1 MKKFL
6 TFIFIIFVIFIFLT
20 PFIISCNSKSSGETA
35 EKIEEKSDAANENT
49 AEDEA
54 AAAKE
59 AVKILPDLPEM
70 DFNGYEF
77 KVLIR
82 IVDNPDWTEWRQRD
96 IYAEEES
103 GDPVNDAVY
112 RRNRAVEEKYNF
124 TVSEIPAINNFDT
137 ILPKAVKSGDDTY
150 DIVCPGYKDS
160 LAIHAQSGM
169 FLDFF
174 GIEYIDFSKPWWDQ
188 NAPEQLKI
196 CGKLYATFSDML
208 VLHKDAT
215 EAMIFNKQLVADLGL
230 EIPYT
235 LVREGNWT
243 MDKLLEFAK
252 AGKKDLDGDAA
263 MTTDDQFGLVAQLD
277 SITSWVHGCGMAFG
291 GKDNDDYPTDN
302 FPENQKLYSVI
313 EKTFE
318 LMYDEGTIDLHHYEN
333 KFPIYDYQ
341 RNMFSENRGLVSWI
355 RMRIVE
361 TLRSMETDFG
371 ILPLPKYD
379 KEQSKYYSY
388 INPYTA
394 NSISIPKSCS
404 DPDRAGF
411 ILEALSAESRY
422 TVQPAFY
429 DTNLKGKYSRDNDSE
444 EMLDIIFSNEN
455 TIFDV
460 MEIYGFGNFVREYID
475 LFRKQSPSEYMSLYE
490 KRQENIEKA
499 ILKCIGN
506 FTSLSD

>member
-6 TFIFIIFVIFIFLT
+6 IFMLVISIILT
-20 PFIISCNSKSSGETA
+20 PFLASCGGDKDNGKPADNNMGETDDNNT
-35 EKIEEKSDAANENT
+35 DAENT
-49 AEDEA
+49 NV
-54 AAAKE
+54 KE
-59 AVKILPDLPEM
+59 NVKILPDLPEKNF
-70 DFNGYEF
+70 DGYEF
-77 KVLIR
+77 NVLIR
-82 IVDNPDWTEWRQRD
+82 IVDNPDWTEWRERD
-96 IYAEEES
+96 IYAEEEN

-124 TVSEIPAINNFDT
+124 VVKEIPAINNFDT
-137 ILPKAVKSGDDTY
+137 VLSKAVKSGDDTY
-150 DIVCPGYKDS
+150 DIVCSGYKDS
-160 LAIHAQSGM
+160 LATHAQNGL
-169 FLDFF
+169 FIDLFTVDF
-174 GIEYIDFSKPWWDQ
+174 IDFSKPWWDQ
-188 NAPEQLKI
+188 NAPQQLSI

-215 EAMIFNKQLVADLGL
+215 EAMIFNKQVLADLGL
-230 EIPYT
+230 ESPYA
-235 LVREGNWT
+235 LVREGKWT
-243 MDKLLEFAK
+243 MAKLLEFTK
-252 AGKKDLDGDAA
+252 AGRKDLDGDGV

-291 GKDNDDYPTDN
+291 STDADGYPVDN
-302 FPENQKLYSVI
+302 FPDNQKLYSII

-318 LMYDEGTIDLHHYEN
+318 LMYDDGAIDLHHYEN

-341 RNMFSENRGLVSWI
+341 RQMFSENRGLVSWI

-361 TLRSMETDFG
+361 TLRAMEADFG

-379 KEQSKYYSY
+379 ELQEKYYSY

-394 NSISIPKSCS
+394 NSICIPKTCS

-429 DTNLKGKYSRDNDSE
+429 DVNLKGKYSRDNDSE

-460 MEIYGFGNFVREYID
+460 MEIYGYGNFVREYID
-475 LFRKQSPSEYMSLYE
+475 LFRKKAPSDYVSLYE
-490 KRQENIEKA
+490 KRSGQIVKD
-499 ILKCIGN
+499 IQKCIDN
-506 FTSLSD
+506 FTSIDD